1 MIMNER
7 AGVKITHLAT
17 NETIVVGTTRSMV
30 KNKALGIAVI
40 KARLNAANEGLIKP
54 EMDEDTVGTICP
66 ICEEGILT
74 EKVEYTNNTV
84 NGELFELPILFSVCS
99 FCECEQADGFQ
110 INKNVEF
117 RRTAAQMA
125 LDLIK
130 NKEKK
135 K

>member
-7 AGVKITHLAT
+7 AGVKVTHLAT

-30 KNKALGIAVI
+30 KNKAIGIAVI
-40 KARLNAANEGLIKP
+40 KARINAANEGLIKP
-54 EMDEDTVGTICP
+54 EIDEDTVGTVCP
-66 ICEEGILT
+66 VCEKGILT
-74 EKVEYTNNTV
+74 EKVEYTNKTV

-99 FCECEQADGFQ
+99 FCECEQTDGFQ
-110 INKNVEF
+110 IDKNAEF
-117 RRTAAQMA
+117 KRTAEQMA

-130 NKEKK
+130 NKGKK